1 MTKTASVVVHTHWDR
16 EWYFTNE
23 TYTARL
29 ARIFPSIIDGL
40 ETNQINKFLFDGQV
54 AALEDLLEN
63 CEECIAEAVILY
75 IGEGRINIGPWYVMP
90 DEFLCSGESL
100 IRNLEEGIRIAQKY
114 GESSFIGYLPDTF
127 GHIAQMP
134 QIFNGFEIDTA
145 VVWRGIDIDD
155 DVFQWRSPNGESV
168 NCIFLREG
176 YYQHPFSKVAYVEA
190 VTRHLDA
197 LAEAGDREPLLLTQ
211 GGDHLA
217 PPGNLQDR
225 IEHFNS
231 AQGKYRIKP
240 ATFREYVAERL
251 AGGAQPHPALT
262 GELRENTNAFVLPDV
277 LSTRRYLKRL
287 NQKAEDRLCGQIE
300 PLLAAADLKDSYPHK
315 YLRKTWKLL
324 LQQHAHDSICGCS
337 IDEVHQEMIV
347 RFRRIQD
354 RLDALE
360 ALVCEQLGFSSAF
373 ANQPGAP
380 SPFADDSLMTAF
392 NPSVKPRS
400 GWHRALIFLA
410 GEKAAEIKVEDHAGR
425 SLETVLC
432 HCEADSSFVSP
443 VDDFPDRTVGHR
455 YEILVRLNLG
465 GWESSVLR
473 FSKKDRAGASPQA
486 PPSSS
491 EKKAAATIANDW
503 LSISLLAEGIRIE
516 NIRCGD
522 FVEAAFSIVSEG
534 DAGDTY
540 NYSPPATPWLARA
553 EITGARTR
561 ALQSKGAEL
570 ELEFRLPQPAS
581 LNADRSG
588 ASENEV
594 TSHGLLRIR
603 LLNGE
608 PFARASLKWM
618 NRAKDHRLRLLAPLG
633 EKIAKT
639 VSDSAFSLI
648 ERPVV
653 YQERQASPPTS
664 EARVSVNP
672 SHSLVQAGKF
682 SIVHRAMQ
690 EYEILEQAGMDVLA
704 LTLIRSVGWLSRR
717 DLITR
722 SAGAGPDLETPEAQ
736 CIGEDEF
743 QFLFSVGKRAENR
756 LSLDVAEAFR
766 RPVLFLK
773 GGGAVTQRPLEL
785 DARELL
791 VSSCRQVDEGVEI
804 RLFNP
809 TGDKQSY
816 DLSGGSPKRVS
827 LAGAEL
833 QDQSNTV
840 APDDIATLRILR

>member
-1 MTKTASVVVHTHWDR
+1 
-16 EWYFTNE
+16 
-23 TYTARL
+23 
-29 ARIFPSIIDGL
+29 
-40 ETNQINKFLFDGQV
+40 
-54 AALEDLLEN
+54 
-63 CEECIAEAVILY
+63 
-75 IGEGRINIGPWYVMP
+75 MP

-100 IRNLEEGIRIAQKY
+100 IRNLEEGIRIAKKY

-134 QIFNGFEIDTA
+134 QIFSGFEIDTA
-145 VVWRGIDIDD
+145 VTWRGIYIDD
-155 DVFQWRSPNGESV
+155 DFFQWRSPNDESV

-190 VTRHLDA
+190 VTRHLDG
-197 LAEAGDREPLLLTQ
+197 LPEGEDREPLLLTQ

-231 AQGKYRIKP
+231 AQDKYRIKP
-240 ATFREYVAERL
+240 ATFREYANERL
-251 AGGAQPHPALT
+251 AGGAQPHPVLT

-287 NQKAEDRLCGQIE
+287 NQEAEDRLCGQIE
-300 PLLAAADLKDSYPHK
+300 PLLAAADLNDSYPHR

-360 ALVCEQLGFSSAF
+360 TFVCEQLGFRSAF
-373 ANQPGAP
+373 VNEPRTP

-392 NPSVKPRS
+392 NPSVKPS
-400 GWHRALIFLA
+400 AGWHRALIFLA
-410 GEKAAEIKVEDHAGR
+410 GEKAAEIKVEDQIGQT
-425 SLETVLC
+425 LEAALC
-432 HCEADSSFVSP
+432 HCEAHSSFVSP

-455 YEILVRLNLG
+455 YEIFVRLNLD
-465 GWESSVLR
+465 GWESRVLR
-473 FSKKDRAGASPQA
+473 FSKKDRAGASRQA
-486 PPSSS
+486 PTSSS
-491 EKKAAATIANDW
+491 EKAPVTIANDW
-503 LSISLLAEGIRIE
+503 LSISVLAEGIRVE

-522 FVEAAFSIVSEG
+522 CVESALSIVSEG

-540 NYSPPATPWLARA
+540 NHSPPAAPWLVNAQ
-553 EITGARTR
+553 ITGASAR
-561 ALQSKGAEL
+561 ALGGKGAEL
-570 ELEFRLPQPAS
+570 ELAFHLPQPAS
-581 LNADRSG
+581 LNVDRSG
-588 ASENEV
+588 ASENKV

-618 NRAKDHRLRLLAPLG
+618 NRAKDHRLRLLVPLG

-639 VSDSAFSLI
+639 TSDSAFSLI
-648 ERPVV
+648 ERSVV
-653 YQERQASPPTS
+653 YQERRTSPSTS

-704 LTLIRSVGWLSRR
+704 LTLIRAVGWLSRR

-722 SAGAGPDLETPEAQ
+722 GAGAGPDLETPEAQ

-743 QFLFSVGKRAENR
+743 GFLFSVGKRAENR

-773 GGGAVTQRPLEL
+773 GDGEVTQRPLEI
-785 DARELL
+785 DAGELL

-809 TGDKQSY
+809 TGDKQTY
-816 DLSGGSPKRVS
+816 DLPRGSPKRVS

-840 APDDIATLRILR
+840 APDDIATLHIQR